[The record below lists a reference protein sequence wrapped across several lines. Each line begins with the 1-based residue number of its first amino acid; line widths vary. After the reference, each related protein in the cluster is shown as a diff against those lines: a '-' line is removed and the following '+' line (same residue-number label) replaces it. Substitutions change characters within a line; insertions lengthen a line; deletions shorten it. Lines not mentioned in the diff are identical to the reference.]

1 MVRRRKDD
9 VSIVGSFQPGH
20 RSATIPGRGSRN
32 CSAPPHTHPHLP
44 CPHPHLPRPS
54 TIQVNIQALELLGRL
69 FAALRERVSLGLN
82 TLVPALAANLGS
94 ANDKIRAEAVA
105 ATDTLLA
112 CPDPAL
118 LLQVGGGVLGGRR
131 L

>member
-1 MVRRRKDD
+1 MRPYPAGARETAA
-9 VSIVGSFQPGH
+9 P
-20 RSATIPGRGSRN
+20 
-32 CSAPPHTHPHLP
+32 PPHTHPHLP

-69 FAALRERVSLGLN
+69 VAALRERVSLGLN

-112 CPDPAL
+112 CTDPAL
-118 LLQVGGGVLGGRR
+118 LLPVGGGGC
-131 L
+131 